1 MFRLNEKKGKGM
13 AAESEKELQQLKKR
27 LAELARKSYE
37 HNIYTYTGFLGMAE
51 QDAFYS
57 MPSGEMAAGFM
68 LYGGREGC
76 ERQML
81 RFGDLENIGYEE
93 DLHIA

>member
-1 MFRLNEKKGKGM
+1 M

-57 MPSGEMAAGFM
+57 MPSGEMAAG
-68 LYGGREGC
+68 
-76 ERQML
+76 
-81 RFGDLENIGYEE
+81 
-93 DLHIA
+93 

>member
-57 MPSGEMAAGFM
+57 MPSG
-68 LYGGREGC
+68 
-76 ERQML
+76 
-81 RFGDLENIGYEE
+81 
-93 DLHIA
+93 